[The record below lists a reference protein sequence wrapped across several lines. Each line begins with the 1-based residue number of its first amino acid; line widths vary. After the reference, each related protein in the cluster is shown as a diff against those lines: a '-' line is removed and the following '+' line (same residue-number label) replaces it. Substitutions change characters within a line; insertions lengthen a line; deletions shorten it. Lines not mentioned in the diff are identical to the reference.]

1 MIENVLGKKDNIITQ
16 SIRMKFLSCL
26 ETSLINHQMVIRGG
40 ICLGFEPLT
49 TLRVNLLLCGH
60 IREIPVR
67 NRKCVKLW
75 REQLKNCIRIHNY
88 SFKLCRMSAIT
99 DYGHP
104 VRKLP
109 SLHGRKSNP
118 NPKFLGTAEAYFV
131 CHISPSFQI
140 SLIFAFTGCP

>member
-1 MIENVLGKKDNIITQ
+1 MKWSRQMIENVLGKKDNIITQ

-88 SFKLCRMSAIT
+88 M
-99 DYGHP
+99 
-104 VRKLP
+104 
-109 SLHGRKSNP
+109 P
-118 NPKFLGTAEAYFV
+118 NPPTSSNIFWPCSIFFEYVHIFLTMLKYVNLWGR
-131 CHISPSFQI
+131 ILL
-140 SLIFAFTGCP
+140 LIKIKRIWTR